1 VRSLRGLQPK
11 LTGRDHLIEELR
23 RTLEVIASN
32 RAVPR
37 ASLHGRQNR
46 LGVPPEIYPDCLTTC
61 ARHALGVAFHLI
73 LIEPIFNPA
82 RLPEDATRQAM
93 EIT

>member
-1 VRSLRGLQPK
+1 MCDSLRSLQPK
-11 LTGRDHLIEELR
+11 PTGRDHLIEELR

-32 RAVPR
+32 CAVPR
-37 ASLHGRQNR
+37 ASWHGQQNR
-46 LGVPPEIYPDCLTTC
+46 RGVPPEIYPERPTTC

-82 RLPEDATRQAM
+82 RLPEDATR
-93 EIT
+93 